1 MRFKTWL
8 ALLLVLGLLSSMLP
22 AALSE
27 EIQIDMEEP
36 IVTEGDGLD
45 LDLDLSI
52 EDLPLTE
59 NQLTLDLPPLAEE
72 GVPEPAGDSAQ
83 DVDAAG
89 GYPVSNGK
97 NYTDLS
103 NDTAFVLNG
112 VTVRASDEGT
122 KGSGNCWKWAQAI
135 YKKVWG
141 CNFDSTFVGT
151 ASKGHNLLRN
161 LTDSERELTPENLK
175 YFVSHAV
182 PGATLRVQSCPS
194 SCSGF
199 NTDGCSKHQKH
210 SLIIA
215 EIREDGLVT
224 MDDQGSV
231 HTRYYTWEGF
241 CNSWAKKWVYVKY
254 IKWPNAPALNSIQS
268 IDGYGISKC
277 NETYRVRSTASKGT
291 VVFSL
296 PENGKQLTTLK
307 YPATFSADAKA
318 LKTYGGYSW
327 VHGTSSTGVTGW
339 LPLTDAVAGSTETIA
354 VTGVAL
360 DQTTLILAKGGTATL
375 KAAVA
380 PVDATNQNVSW
391 SSSDSA
397 VVTVNGG
404 VVTAVGAGTAT
415 VTATSEDG
423 GKQANC
429 TVKVAN
435 AEYSKELTKTGSN
448 GSVTLPVGK
457 TLQLIPT
464 FATSRG
470 WKIKSVSSS
479 KSKYASVNKYGQ
491 VTAKKAG
498 TTTITVKT
506 KNGKKATLK
515 VQVVNNSSTG
525 GDGDE
530 PTGAVAPTKI
540 ILNKSGTVKLKV
552 GKTMQLYTKLSPSNA
567 TTTLTWASSNEKI
580 AYVDQNGKVYGLKK
594 GSCKIGVKTANNL
607 YAWVTVKVV

>member
-27 EIQIDMEEP
+27 EIQIDMEDP
-36 IVTEGDGLD
+36 IVTEGEDVD
-45 LDLDLSI
+45 LDLELSI
-52 EDLPLTE
+52 DDIPLTE
-59 NQLTLDLPPLAEE
+59 NLLTLDLPPLEQE
-72 GVPEPAGDSAQ
+72 GIPEPAEGSAQ
-83 DVDAAG
+83 DVDAADE
-89 GYPVSNGK
+89 YPVSNGK

-199 NTDGCSKHQKH
+199 NTDGCSKHEKH

-215 EIREDGLVT
+215 EIRDDGLVT

-254 IKWPNAPALNSIQS
+254 IKWPNAPALTSIQS
-268 IDGYGISKC
+268 IDGYGVSKC
-277 NETYRVRSTASKGT
+277 SETYRVRSTASNGT
-291 VVFSL
+291 PVCSL
-296 PENGKQLTTLK
+296 PENGKQMTTLK

-318 LKTYGGYSW
+318 LKTYSGYSW

-339 LPLTDAVAGSTETIA
+339 LPLTDAVASSTETIS

-391 SSSDSA
+391 SSSDNA

-404 VVTAVGAGTAT
+404 VVTATGAGTAT
-415 VTATSEDG
+415 VTVTTVDG
-423 GKQANC
+423 GKEATC
-429 TVKVAN
+429 EVKVSN
-435 AEYSKELTKTGSN
+435 AEYSKELTQTGSN
-448 GSVTLPVGK
+448 GTVKLPVGK

-464 FATSRG
+464 FATSNG

-479 KSKYASVNKYGQ
+479 DGKCASVNKYGQ
-491 VTAKKAG
+491 VTGKKAG
-498 TTTITVKT
+498 TATITVKT

-515 VQVVNNSSTG
+515 VQVVNSSSTG
-525 GDGDE
+525 GDTDE
-530 PTGAVAPTKI
+530 SKKAVAPTKI
-540 ILNKSGTVKLKV
+540 ILNKTGTVKLKV
-552 GKTMQLYTKLSPSNA
+552 GKTMQLYTKLTPSNA
-567 TTTLTWASSNEKI
+567 TTTLTWASSDEKV
-580 AYVDQNGKVYGLKK
+580 AYVDQNGKVYAIKEGK
-594 GSCKIGVKTANNL
+594 CKIGVKTANDL
-607 YAWVTVKVV
+607 YAWVTVKVE